1 MLYLK
6 MKQFDFLIL
15 RFFIGFYL
23 FSNIDSNVGEL
34 NVTAI
39 YTITNYWLLK
49 PLLTDNKC
57 IKFVNAKSLSYK
69 RVCKKCS

>member
-39 YTITNYWLLK
+39 YTITNYWLL
-49 PLLTDNKC
+49 
-57 IKFVNAKSLSYK
+57 
-69 RVCKKCS
+69 